1 MNHCPPRH
9 SNVLVMHPD
18 PILSAGLVAALRQHA
33 TFEVFVHGVDNLG
46 PDGPQV
52 DVVIADF
59 SNAMRLTEPGARKS
73 HGLPDE
79 ARILAL
85 TSNDREADIRRAI
98 EAGVHGY
105 LLVGGPLNELSDGVT
120 AVASGLRYMSLS
132 VAQHMANSLTR
143 AALTSREIEVLR
155 LVAMGQPNK
164 EIARQLGIEL
174 GTVKSHVSA
183 IMGKLGASSR
193 THAARLAATRG
204 LVEDHMATERDPH
217 PSRVRTFEPA
227 LQYA

>member
-1 MNHCPPRH
+1 MNHCPPRR
-9 SNVLVMHPD
+9 SNVLVIHPD
-18 PILSAGLVAALRQHA
+18 PILSGGVVAALRQHV
-33 TFEVFVHGVDNLG
+33 TLEVFVHGVDNLG
-46 PDGPQV
+46 PDGPQI

-73 HGLPDE
+73 HGLLDE

-105 LLVGGPLNELSDGVT
+105 LLVGGPLNELSDGVM

-143 AALTSREIEVLR
+143 ATLTSREIEVLR
-155 LVAMGQPNK
+155 LVAVGQPNK
-164 EIARQLGIEL
+164 AIARQLGIEL

-183 IMGKLGASSR
+183 IMGKLGANSR

-217 PSRVRTFEPA
+217 PSRGRTMEPA
-227 LQYA
+227 LQHA